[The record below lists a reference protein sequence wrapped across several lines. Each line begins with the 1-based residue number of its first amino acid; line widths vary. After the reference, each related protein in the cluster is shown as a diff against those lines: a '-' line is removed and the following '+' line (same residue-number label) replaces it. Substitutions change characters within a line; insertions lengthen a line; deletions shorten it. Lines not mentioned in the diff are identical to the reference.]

1 MIGATDILIHFGYS
15 YDPLSCV
22 SASFLCTN
30 KCLKSSGRVM
40 THCLLCLHPIGPY
53 HNNIRLIGLRPE
65 ISPIGLE
72 LRPVPPLLIFLL
84 LVHIFNVVNYTNKSL
99 TKFDHS

>member
-1 MIGATDILIHFGYS
+1 VIGATDILIHFWYS

-40 THCLLCLHPIGPY
+40 TYCLLCLHPIGPY

-72 LRPVPPLLIFLL
+72 LRPVPPLLIIM
-84 LVHIFNVVNYTNKSL
+84 LVKLIFSMLYITLIKV
-99 TKFDHS
+99 